1 MEDYMKK
8 SFAIFLST
16 ILTAGML
23 TGCASQSKPSKDGGK
38 SDNVAKEV
46 TISKIGLAHSTSI
59 SESKDL
65 GVDKNGKEVL
75 PVAQADETIVAAA
88 FDKDGKVAKVTI
100 DTAQTKVK
108 FDKNLKLT
116 SDLNEKVKT
125 KLERGEEYGM
135 KKVSKIK
142 KEWNEQIAELEKWM
156 IGKTVDEIKGMKVK
170 KRDDKHV
177 SIPDVE
183 ELTSLVT
190 ISVEKYIAGVEKAYK
205 NAVEVKEG
213 AVKLGLG
220 TEVSIGN
227 SKGLG
232 VDKNG
237 KEVLPMAQVDTTMA
251 ATAFDKD
258 GKVVGNIIDTAQTKV
273 EFDKQGKVTT
283 DKKGEFKTKTELGE
297 EYGMKKRS
305 KIKKEW
311 NEQIAEFEKWTV
323 GKTAEEI
330 KGMKVKKRDNNHVAI
345 PDVEELTSLV
355 TMTVEDYIEAVVEA
369 NKNAK

>member
-23 TGCASQSKPSKDGGK
+23 TGCASQSKPSKDGEK

-46 TISKIGLAHSTSI
+46 TISKIGLAHITSI

-65 GVDKNGKEVL
+65 GVDKNDKEVL

-170 KRDDKHV
+170 KRDDAHP

-190 ISVEKYIAGVEKAYK
+190 ISVENYIAGVEKAYK
-205 NAVEVKEG
+205 NAVEIKEG

-311 NEQIAEFEKWTV
+311 SEQIAEFEKWTV
-323 GKTAEEI
+323 GKTVEEI
-330 KGMKVKKRDNNHVAI
+330 KGMKVKKRDDKHVAI

-355 TMTVEDYIEAVVEA
+355 TMTVEDYIAAVVEA

>member
-1 MEDYMKK
+1 MKK

-23 TGCASQSKPSKDGGK
+23 VGCSSKGTPSKDEGTK
-38 SDNVAKEV
+38 NTPAKET
-46 TISKIGLAHSTSI
+46 TISKVGLGHITSI
-59 SESKDL
+59 GKSNDL

-75 PVAQADETIVAAA
+75 PVAQVDETIVAAA
-88 FDKDGKVAKVTI
+88 FDKDGKVTKVTI
-100 DTAQTKVK
+100 DVAQTKVN
-108 FDKNLKLT
+108 FDKELKLT
-116 SDLNEKVKT
+116 SNKDEKVKT
-125 KLERGEEYGM
+125 KVELGEEYGM
-135 KKVSKIK
+135 KKASKIK

-156 IGKTVDEIKGMKVK
+156 VGKTVDEIKAMKVK
-170 KRDDKHV
+170 KRDENHPSV
-177 SIPDVE
+177 PDVE

-190 ISVEKYIAGVEKAYK
+190 ISIENYIAGIEKAYK

-220 TEVSIGN
+220 TDVSIGK

-251 ATAFDKD
+251 VTAFDKD
-258 GKVVGNIIDTAQTKV
+258 GKVVDTIIDTAQTQV
-273 EFDKQGKVTT
+273 EFDKQGKITT
-283 DKKGEFKTKTELGE
+283 DKNGEFKTKVELGE
-297 EYGMKKRS
+297 EYGMKKAS

-311 NEQIAEFEKWTV
+311 NEQIGELEKWMV
-323 GKTAEEI
+323 GKTVDEI
-330 KGMKVKKRDNNHVAI
+330 KAMKVKKRDENHVAV

-355 TMTVEDYIEAVVEA
+355 TVSVEDYIAAVVES
-369 NKNAK
+369 NQNAK